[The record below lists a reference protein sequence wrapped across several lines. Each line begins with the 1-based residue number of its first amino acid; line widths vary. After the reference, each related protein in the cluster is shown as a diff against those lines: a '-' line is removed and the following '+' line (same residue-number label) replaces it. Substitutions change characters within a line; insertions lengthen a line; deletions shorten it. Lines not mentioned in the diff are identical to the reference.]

1 MCTDWVHH
9 SENFSVNTMKK
20 YFASN
25 LLSQGSNE
33 RDYLLKD
40 VKNSVLGMF
49 NKNMNF
55 STEQLKQQQQFMTC
69 YYSLHFVFLKMA
81 ISIPLK

>member
-1 MCTDWVHH
+1 
-9 SENFSVNTMKK
+9 MKK

-33 RDYLLKD
+33 QDYILKD
-40 VKNSVLGMF
+40 VKNSVFGMF
-49 NKNMNF
+49 NNNMNF
-55 STEQLKQQQQFMTC
+55 SAEQLKQQQQFMTW
-69 YYSLHFVFLKMA
+69 YSSLYFIFLKMT

>member
-1 MCTDWVHH
+1 
-9 SENFSVNTMKK
+9 MKK

-40 VKNSVLGMF
+40 VKNSVFGMF
-49 NKNMNF
+49 NKNVNL
-55 STEQLKQQQQFMTC
+55 STEFQ
-69 YYSLHFVFLKMA
+69 Y
-81 ISIPLK
+81 